1 MPKKKCKDLWENVVK
16 NVVREIVVKKS
27 TRSLK

>member
-1 MPKKKCKDLWENVVK
+1 MPKKCKDLWENVVK